1 MMDSSPEQTVR
12 CQGLDPESPETWP
25 EQAASR
31 RRGVRIPTG
40 SLVYVTFK
48 KGGVYRCPMRN
59 IGADGLCLKWP
70 DAPLRAGD
78 EVKLLFLAP
87 NAAAAQRTA
96 LVKWRSP
103 AQLGLVFTQPTAGQ
117 GVCGE

>member
-1 MMDSSPEQTVR
+1 MDSPPEQTLGYD
-12 CQGLDPESPETWP
+12 GLDPASPETWP

-31 RRGVRIPTG
+31 RGGVRIPTG
-40 SLVYVTFK
+40 SLVYVAFP
-48 KGGVYRCPMRN
+48 KGGVYRCPIRN

-70 DAPLRAGD
+70 EAPLRPGD

-87 NAAAAQRTA
+87 NAAGTQRTA

-103 AQLGLVFTQPTAGQ
+103 AQLGLMFTRPTAG
-117 GVCGE
+117 